1 VDQKKWHTRSQP
13 VIRILDADSLTF
25 ISFLLQN
32 AAAAQTPSVTLQS
45 NGPTAI
51 SSACD
56 SVAEVVNDVGLLAP
70 LLVATEL
77 LELSI
82 MSRQTTASAGAQN
95 TIKGTLTA
103 ASTLYSGCHMTVPH
117 DGPNVRSGRLVGFS

>member
-1 VDQKKWHTRSQP
+1 MRIRQP
-13 VIRILDADSLTF
+13 
-25 ISFLLQN
+25 SFLFYCKMLPLPRHLLLLFKAMDPQ
-32 AAAAQTPSVTLQS
+32 QFPLL
-45 NGPTAI
+45 
-51 SSACD
+51 
-56 SVAEVVNDVGLLAP
+56 VNDVGLLAP

-82 MSRQTTASAGAQN
+82 MSGQTTASAGAQN
-95 TIKGTLTA
+95 TIKVTLTA